1 MASPKDN
8 LAVETRSKAGS
19 TASNSLRKAGKV
31 PAVLFGHGVAALP
44 VALDA
49 KAFDELLHSGGKNSL
64 LNITIDGKTKDTAL
78 LREVQRD
85 PITRRILHADLQ
97 RVSATETVGASL
109 TLVTIGVPD
118 GVKNSGGVMDVIFH
132 AIEVEGPA
140 NALPPNIEVDVSELA
155 LHQHVTAGDVKLP
168 ANFKLKM
175 DPSTVL
181 IAIEPSRTEQQA
193 AEAAETAAAAVA
205 PVAAEVPTVAETTA
219 PPDTTQGSAS

>member
-19 TASNSLRKAGKV
+19 TASNALRKSGKV
-31 PAVLFGHGVAALP
+31 PAVLFGHGVDALP
-44 VALDA
+44 VSLDA
-49 KAFDELLHSGGKNSL
+49 KAFDELLHSGSKNSL

-85 PITRRILHADLQ
+85 PITRRVLHADLQ

-109 TLVTIGVPD
+109 TLVTIGIPD

-132 AIEVEGPA
+132 AIDVEGPA
-140 NALPPNIEVDVSELA
+140 NAIPPNIEVDVSELA
-155 LHQHVTAGDVKLP
+155 LYQHVTAADVKLP

-193 AEAAETAAAAVA
+193 AETAAAAA
-205 PVAAEVPTVAETTA
+205 PAPAEVPTVAETTPA
-219 PPDTTQGSAS
+219 DPTQGSAS